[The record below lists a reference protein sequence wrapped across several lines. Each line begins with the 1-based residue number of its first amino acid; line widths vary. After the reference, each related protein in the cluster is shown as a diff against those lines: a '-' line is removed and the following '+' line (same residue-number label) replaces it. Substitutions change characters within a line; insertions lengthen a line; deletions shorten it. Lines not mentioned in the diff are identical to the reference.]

1 VAIFTRR
8 NALVGWSVI
17 QSHRIRRR
25 IKNARPAGRRR
36 KGSSL
41 IALAAAGLAGALAFV
56 RSRRSE
62 E

>member
-1 VAIFTRR
+1 MAIFTRR
-8 NALVGWSVI
+8 NALVGWGFI
-17 QSHRIRRR
+17 QTHRIMRRIRKARSFDRRR
-25 IKNARPAGRRR
+25 QGA
-36 KGSSL
+36 SL

>member
-8 NALVGWSVI
+8 NALVGWGFI
-17 QSHRIRRR
+17 QTHRIRRR
-25 IKNARPAGRRR
+25 IKKTRPAGRRR

-41 IALAAAGLAGALAFV
+41 IALGAAGLAGALAFV

>member
-8 NALVGWSVI
+8 NALLGWSVI
-17 QSHRIRRR
+17 QTNRLRRLVKKSRPADRRR
-25 IKNARPAGRRR
+25 QG
-36 KGSSL
+36 SL
-41 IALAAAGLAGALAFV
+41 IALGAAGLAGMLAFV